1 MLLDLSTEPPPRTA
15 AATYPESIL
24 NSYDTWRHL
33 LSQFWM
39 TMGWRP
45 AMTWF
50 RLQPGSTS
58 LDLASESEEDIQF
71 CPVPSTWINPSRL
84 QAALLRSGGN
94 HLVFTRLL
102 LLACLDARLSFAKLM
117 SIAHSISQK
126 TSFTM
131 SAFDSTWPTGQEN
144 ESSPKKSR
152 RTPEEEKEKP
162 GTLIYCIFSSVH
174 LQNVVWDRMSI
185 YANRSRCKSRSRDVA
200 ATDTGSN
207 PAQDCQMRA
216 VCEQKPVQTRQVL
229 NKERERLKE
238 NHRSLP
244 RMKIKMRCAV
254 KQVVHTL
261 LRICMVLHFIS
272 CHCHIVHSSSSRGWS
287 RPWLD
292 GVPFALRS
300 RSRTSSWA
308 VLIWAAVRAAATGQQ
323 LEMDEVLP
331 RSIKITEDI
340 HAILCWFLYWIFWC
354 RTWILVL
361 LR

>member
-1 MLLDLSTEPPPRTA
+1 
-15 AATYPESIL
+15 
-24 NSYDTWRHL
+24 
-33 LSQFWM
+33 
-39 TMGWRP
+39 
-45 AMTWF
+45 
-50 RLQPGSTS
+50 
-58 LDLASESEEDIQF
+58 
-71 CPVPSTWINPSRL
+71 
-84 QAALLRSGGN
+84 
-94 HLVFTRLL
+94 
-102 LLACLDARLSFAKLM
+102 
-117 SIAHSISQK
+117 
-126 TSFTM
+126 
-131 SAFDSTWPTGQEN
+131 
-144 ESSPKKSR
+144 
-152 RTPEEEKEKP
+152 
-162 GTLIYCIFSSVH
+162 
-174 LQNVVWDRMSI
+174 MSI

-300 RSRTSSWA
+300 RSRTSS
-308 VLIWAAVRAAATGQQ
+308 
-323 LEMDEVLP
+323 
-331 RSIKITEDI
+331 
-340 HAILCWFLYWIFWC
+340 
-354 RTWILVL
+354 
-361 LR
+361 